1 MGFPPSPV
9 VYNEAIQED
18 FFSPVSFLDDFP
30 KQHCNARDG
39 KRACLCVYV
48 LAIVTYST
56 LLFYN
61 VETDQLPQHYIF
73 HLLFGICQ
81 I

>member
-18 FFSPVSFLDDFP
+18 FFPPVSFLDDFP

-39 KRACLCVYV
+39 KRACLCVCISYCHIFNTIV
-48 LAIVTYST
+48 LQCR
-56 LLFYN
+56 N
-61 VETDQLPQHYIF
+61 
-73 HLLFGICQ
+73 
-81 I
+81 